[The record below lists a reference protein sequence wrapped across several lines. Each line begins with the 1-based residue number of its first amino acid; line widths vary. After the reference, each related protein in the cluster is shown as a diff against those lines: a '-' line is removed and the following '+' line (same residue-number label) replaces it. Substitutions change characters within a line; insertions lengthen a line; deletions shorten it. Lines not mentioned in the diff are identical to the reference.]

1 MPMKKKPTAFDLG
14 LAFRAG
20 YDYSRKMR
28 IAADAAQWI
37 TVKPNGQENKGRPV
51 LIESTTGTIL
61 GGMGGRFNGQK
72 VSTLGE
78 AKKRRQTRSAKRQS
92 LRKAR
97 AEARKMDFK
106 LPDKIAKENILQNRE
121 RSNKGSIMQM
131 HAIAQNPDYSRLGY
145 SSDFGTGAPV
155 VAYGSIPNSQL
166 GRVATATL
174 PDGTKYRVQ
183 YAVVEADKVLTSN
196 DINGNTN
203 KDYYSDDPSKIRA
216 IAGNGRIT
224 ALTQAYKQG
233 TADDYLNEMAIDEL
247 HGVSEKV
254 IDRMKN
260 PILVRVMQPKDVT
273 PDIGDKSNTTT
284 QLSMTPV
291 EVANNDR
298 NRVDFDRLTFY
309 EDGTPTIDTIKEFV
323 AQMPSSEQ
331 GGLIDVDGNPTRNA
345 RDRLNAA
352 IFAKAYENNGLT
364 RLMTQ
369 ALDPESQIV
378 IAGLLKAAPKMQKLE
393 GLPDGY
399 DVRDLVATAAERAV
413 NARRTGNKLQD
424 EARQTSFL
432 NDKDDDDAASAIVQV
447 FADNSRSSSGIANKL
462 SKMADF
468 LYSEGT
474 KESVDLFGEVQK
486 LNRTDAVREGLAR
499 DTAKRQKMSQKAKAY
514 WHKHGR
520 EFLNGFF
527 DGKADTKTFFASM
540 RKALTR

>member
-1 MPMKKKPTAFDLG
+1 MKKKPTAFDLG

-247 HGVSEKV
+247 HGISEKV

-432 NDKDDDDAASAIVQV
+432 NEKDDDDAASAIVQV

-520 EFLNGFF
+520 GFLTGFF
-527 DGKADTKTFFASM
+527 DGKADKKTFFASM
-540 RKALTR
+540 RKALER

>member
-1 MPMKKKPTAFDLG
+1 MNNMNAQKLGTAFRLG
-14 LAFRAG
+14 MAFARG
-20 YDYSRKMR
+20 LRYRKD
-28 IAADAAQWI
+28 IAQDDKWI
-37 TVKPNGQENKGRPV
+37 TVKPNGAENKGRPV
-51 LIESTTGTIL
+51 LIESTTGQIL
-61 GGMGGRFNGQK
+61 GGMGGRFNGQSVK
-72 VSTLGE
+72 QLGE
-78 AKKRRQTRSAKRQS
+78 SRRRRQARVSRREALRTKRNESQKLDLS
-92 LRKAR
+92 LPEKINKA
-97 AEARKMDFK
+97 
-106 LPDKIAKENILQNRE
+106 NILQNRE

-131 HAIAQNPDYSRLGY
+131 QAIARDPDYSRLGY
-145 SSDFGTGAPV
+145 SQDFGTGAPV
-155 VAYGSIPNSQL
+155 VAYGSIPKNQM

-183 YAVVEADKVLTSN
+183 YAVVEADDVLTSN
-196 DINGNTN
+196 DIGGTTN
-203 KDYYSDDPSKIRA
+203 KEYYSDDPSKMRA

-233 TADDYLNEMAIDEL
+233 TADNYLDEMSIDEL
-247 HGVSEKV
+247 HGVPEKV
-254 IDRMKN
+254 IDKMKH

-291 EVANNDR
+291 EVANNDK

-323 AQMPSSEQ
+323 SQMPTSEQ

-378 IAGLLKAAPKMQKLE
+378 IAGLLKAAPKMQKLD
-393 GLPDGY
+393 GLGDGY

-413 NARRTGNKLQD
+413 NARRKGNKLQD

-432 NDKDDDDAASAIVQV
+432 TNSNDDDAASAIVQV
-447 FADNSRSSSGIANKL
+447 FADNSRSSAGIANKL

-474 KESVDLFGEVQK
+474 KEGFDLFGEVQK
-486 LNRTDAVREGLAR
+486 LDRNSAVREGLAR
-499 DTAKRQKMSQKAKAY
+499 DTAKKEKLSPKALDF
-514 WHKHGR
+514 WDKHGKTLIQSI
-520 EFLNGFF
+520 FNGT
-527 DGKADTKTFFASM
+527 ADSQSFKRTVKEY
-540 RKALTR
+540 LG

>member
-1 MPMKKKPTAFDLG
+1 MKKKPTAFNLG

-20 YDYSRKMR
+20 YEFSRKKKM
-28 IAADAAQWI
+28 AADSAQWI

-72 VSTLGE
+72 VGSLVE
-78 AKKRRQTRSAKRQS
+78 AKKRRQARSAKRLS

-97 AEARKMDFK
+97 AESRKMDFK
-106 LPDKIAKENILQNRE
+106 LPDKIDKENILQNRE

-183 YAVVEADKVLTSN
+183 YAVVDADKVLTSN

-254 IDRMKN
+254 IDRMKS

-298 NRVDFDRLTFY
+298 NRVDFDKLTFY

-352 IFAKAYENNGLT
+352 IFAKAYQNNGLT

-393 GLPDGY
+393 DLPDGY

-447 FADNSRSSSGIANKL
+447 FADNSRSANGIANKL

-468 LYSEGT
+468 LYNEGT

-499 DTAKRQKMSQKAKAY
+499 DTAKRQKMSQKARAY
-514 WHKHGR
+514 WCKHGR
-520 EFLNGFF
+520 EFLIELF
-527 DGKADTKTFFASM
+527 DGKSDLKAFIASM
-540 RKALTR
+540 RKTLTR

>member
-1 MPMKKKPTAFDLG
+1 MKKKPTAFNLG

-20 YDYSRKMR
+20 YEFSRKKKM
-28 IAADAAQWI
+28 AADSAQWI

-72 VSTLGE
+72 VGLME
-78 AKKRRQTRSAKRQS
+78 AKKRRQARSAKRLS

-97 AEARKMDFK
+97 AESRKMDFT
-106 LPDKIAKENILQNRE
+106 LPDKIDKENILQNRE

-155 VAYGSIPNSQL
+155 VAYGSIPKSQL

-183 YAVVEADKVLTSN
+183 YAVVDADKVLTSN

-203 KDYYSDDPSKIRA
+203 KDYYSDDPSKMRA

-432 NDKDDDDAASAIVQV
+432 NEKDDDDAASAIVQV

-520 EFLNGFF
+520 GFLTGFF
-527 DGKADTKTFFASM
+527 DGKADKKTFFASM
-540 RKALTR
+540 RKALER